1 MGAAILLSKRFVT
14 WSTETHDLRVACCPR
29 VLASPTSR
37 QTLRSRVG
45 APPSSARDEQGSVSL
60 WDDAAVR
67 FGVYSAAGGTVG
79 LKELARRTEDLGFE
93 SLFVPDHTHL
103 ASRYLAEHP
112 DVMAWHPDPP
122 SYAELIASIPD
133 PFVSLAVVAAVTERL
148 QVGTGI
154 CLVAQRNPIVLAK
167 QVATLD
173 VASGGRFIFGIG
185 AGWIRGETANHGIA
199 HEQRFAV
206 MRERILAMKAL
217 WTGEEVSFSGTH
229 VRFEGACQQLTP
241 IQKPHPPILIGG
253 MSSKA
258 VDAAGDYGD
267 GWFPIHESGIADRV
281 GDLRTTVI
289 IGDFS
294 GSPTEE
300 TLENYAA
307 VGVERIVLDV
317 GAGDASTLNRLA
329 RLVRRHIEA

>member
-1 MGAAILLSKRFVT
+1 
-14 WSTETHDLRVACCPR
+14 
-29 VLASPTSR
+29 
-37 QTLRSRVG
+37 
-45 APPSSARDEQGSVSL
+45 L

-67 FGVYSAAGGTVG
+67 FGVYIASGGSVG
-79 LKELARRTEDLGFE
+79 LKEIARRAEDLGFE

-112 DVMAWHPDPP
+112 DVMAWHPDP
-122 SYAELIASIPD
+122 SSFAELIASIPD

-148 QVGTGI
+148 RVGTGI
-154 CLVAQRNPIVLAK
+154 CLVAQRNPLVVAK

-173 VASGGRFIFGIG
+173 VVSGGRFIFGIG
-185 AGWIRGETANHGIA
+185 AGWIPGETANHGIA

-229 VRFEGACQQLTP
+229 VRFEGARQRLTP

-253 MSSKA
+253 MSSNA
-258 VDAAGDYGD
+258 VDAAGDYCD
-267 GWFPIHESGIADRV
+267 GWFPIHEPGIANRI

-289 IGDFS
+289 FTE
-294 GSPTEE
+294 SPPEE
-300 TLENYAA
+300 TLEKYAA
-307 VGVERIVLDV
+307 VGIERIVLDV

-329 RLVRRHIEA
+329 GLVRRHIEA